1 MDQIS
6 MDHKKD
12 TSEEFSKFTNQ
23 FIKKMTDS
31 LNSFSYNVLIA
42 NLHEMHNYL
51 SKEIINGY
59 SQETIKK
66 NYSKILTTMLP
77 IIPHFAL
84 ECKELNN
91 FEKSE
96 GWPNYDESMAIES
109 DVNYVIQINGK
120 KRLIFKNTRDQTEDK
135 LLIAAKKD
143 KNLNK
148 YLENKIIKKTIFVK
162 NRLLNII
169 I

>member
-1 MDQIS
+1 
-6 MDHKKD
+6 
-12 TSEEFSKFTNQ
+12 
-23 FIKKMTDS
+23 
-31 LNSFSYNVLIA
+31 
-42 NLHEMHNYL
+42 
-51 SKEIINGY
+51 
-59 SQETIKK
+59 
-66 NYSKILTTMLP
+66 
-77 IIPHFAL
+77 
-84 ECKELNN
+84 
-91 FEKSE
+91 
-96 GWPNYDESMAIES
+96 MAIES